1 MQEQIFELSVGDVLH
16 IGDTV
21 LTVIDIDGP
30 EVSFRMDEEG
40 GHEIAAMETADALPR
55 K

>member
-30 EVSFRMDEEG
+30 EVSFRMDEADRDG
-40 GHEIAAMETADALPR
+40 VAALEAADCLPR